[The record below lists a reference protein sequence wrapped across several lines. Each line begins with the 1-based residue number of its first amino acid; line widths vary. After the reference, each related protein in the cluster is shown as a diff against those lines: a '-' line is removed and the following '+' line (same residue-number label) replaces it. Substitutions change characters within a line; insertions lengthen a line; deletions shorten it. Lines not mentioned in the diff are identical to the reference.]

1 MKVIQEGVEIGRVLS
16 GGYSPSVQL
25 PIGTVW
31 TSSDY
36 SSQFS
41 SVVEVRG
48 QPVEIK
54 YCKPV
59 LSELRRQK

>member
-1 MKVIQEGVEIGRVLS
+1 MKVIQAGVEIGRVLS
-16 GGYSPSVQL
+16 GGYSPSIQV

-31 TSSDY
+31 TSRDY
-36 SSQFS
+36 SSQLS
-41 SVVEVRG
+41 SEVEVRG

-59 LSELRRQK
+59 LRELRKQK